1 MLLSQRI
8 QESYQH
14 LQYFNEQVII
24 MIEKY
29 FYIQRMK
36 QSIDHSGGKLKL
48 LVNHYTENLSFL
60 IWSKNFVKTNMYIA
74 MAWLRIDYFWLLEVN
89 TYKLVHLLRTV
100 QWVTSCICIYMY
112 TCMKL
117 PVHVYIA
124 WIALR
129 RNGTSL

>member
-48 LVNHYTENLSFL
+48 PVNNYTENLSFL
-60 IWSKNFVKTNMYIA
+60 I
-74 MAWLRIDYFWLLEVN
+74 
-89 TYKLVHLLRTV
+89 
-100 QWVTSCICIYMY
+100 
-112 TCMKL
+112 
-117 PVHVYIA
+117 
-124 WIALR
+124 
-129 RNGTSL
+129 